1 MKTDFKSELLE
12 TENLKNNPQ
21 ILNEEY
27 QKLKEYYIFL
37 ENEKIYD
44 FIRLN
49 PGLIVLLKKF
59 KPCLTAYFPNGQYE
73 LEIDE
78 DPEFDCTT
86 LVLKIRVNNEQFN
99 NGMMKKIDEI
109 NFSFVPLMQKMRL
122 MNEILLIPDL
132 KKNS

>member
-1 MKTDFKSELLE
+1 M
-12 TENLKNNPQ
+12 
-21 ILNEEY
+21 
-27 QKLKEYYIFL
+27 
-37 ENEKIYD
+37 
-44 FIRLN
+44 
-49 PGLIVLLKKF
+49 
-59 KPCLTAYFPNGQYE
+59 YFPDGQYE